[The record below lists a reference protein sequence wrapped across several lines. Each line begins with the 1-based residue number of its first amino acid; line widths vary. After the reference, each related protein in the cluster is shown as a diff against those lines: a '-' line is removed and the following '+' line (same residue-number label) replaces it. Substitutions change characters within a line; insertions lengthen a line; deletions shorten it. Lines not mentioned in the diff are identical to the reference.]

1 MELDQLIKYLKKEC
15 NEAERNTIKDWIKAS
30 DENKKTYGGIKQVW
44 EDSGKVPDSIDPD
57 FEKAWDNIKSN
68 TGITG
73 LPKKSPNKVFI
84 KQFIKVAAVLL
95 FLVGIG
101 AVLNKVFLSDIEIR
115 TETSAGIVGKEVN
128 LPDGS
133 TIYLNRNSEV
143 SFPEKFKGATRE
155 VELSGE
161 AFFSISKDKNHPFM
175 VHTNGTVVKVLGTSF
190 NIKADNSSHVLV
202 SVVTGKVAFS
212 PEGDETQLLHL
223 EKGQCGS
230 YDKVNRQLIKSDLSD
245 ENFLSWKTGVL
256 NFNDSSL
263 GETVKVLSGYYSKT
277 IEVAPSL
284 KNRLVTVS
292 FDNQALDEVLKILEI
307 TFRIEVEESAE
318 KILLKP
324 QSTK

>member
-1 MELDQLIKYLKKEC
+1 MEWDQLIKYLKKEC
-15 NEAERNTIKDWIKAS
+15 NKAERNTIEDWIKAS
-30 DENKKTYGGIKQVW
+30 DENKRTYERIKQIW
-44 EDSGKVPDSIDPD
+44 EGSGKVPDSINPD
-57 FEKAWDNIKSN
+57 FEKAWNNIKSN
-68 TGITG
+68 TGINEKPIET
-73 LPKKSPNKVFI
+73 PQKVFI

-101 AVLNKVFLSDIEIR
+101 SVLNKVFLSDIEIR
-115 TETSAGIVGKEVN
+115 KETSAGIVGKEVS

-143 SFPEKFKGATRE
+143 SFPEIFKGATRE

-161 AFFSISKDKNHPFM
+161 AFFSISKDKDRPFI
-175 VHTNGTVVKVLGTSF
+175 VHANGTVVKVLGTSF

-212 PEGDETQLLHL
+212 PEENETQLLHL

-230 YDKVNRQLIKSDLSD
+230 YNKLNRQLTKSDLSD
-245 ENFLSWKTGVL
+245 ENFLAWKTGVL
-256 NFNDSSL
+256 NFNNSSL
-263 GETVKVLSGYYSKT
+263 EEAVKVLSGYYSKS
-277 IEVAPSL
+277 IEVDPSL

-292 FDNQALDEVLKILEI
+292 FNNQPLDEVLKILEI
-307 TFRIEVEESAE
+307 TFHMEVEERAE
-318 KILLKP
+318 KVLLKP